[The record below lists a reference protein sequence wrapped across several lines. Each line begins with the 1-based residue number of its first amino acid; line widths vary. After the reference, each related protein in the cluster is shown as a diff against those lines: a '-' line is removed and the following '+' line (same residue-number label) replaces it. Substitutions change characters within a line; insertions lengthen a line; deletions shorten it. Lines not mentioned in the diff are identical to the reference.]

1 MSRAKTAPAFESGI
15 RLSVSSSQEAGAT
28 TAFAAPLSVF
38 AGVLTA
44 EVKEFIIKYNIIM
57 NPREHKEVCGMGGER
72 DGEAGGPSRAG
83 VSAARD
89 SLIDGDA
96 SVDSSGGAVA
106 SGESA
111 ERSAHGASGD
121 GPGIQLVRGPVP
133 LYHQAYNALRR
144 EIDSGRWGPGDRLPT
159 ERELGESF
167 GCSLVTVRRAL
178 DELVR
183 EGSIVRTR
191 GRGTFVRERAIER
204 ELADLTSFTAEMALK
219 GLTPRTETLST
230 EIVEST
236 PSTAERL
243 GIEPGLPVYSI
254 ERLRIV
260 GDEPLLLEHVFI
272 PEHFFPGLLSIDLNT
287 TSLYAHLSER
297 YGVDLV
303 GGHETLEPAL
313 PSDREARLL
322 KQDRGEPVLLLK
334 LVSSSADGRPIE
346 YCRTV
351 VKGSRAKYHIDVSR
365 PRTE

>member
-1 MSRAKTAPAFESGI
+1 
-15 RLSVSSSQEAGAT
+15 
-28 TAFAAPLSVF
+28 
-38 AGVLTA
+38 
-44 EVKEFIIKYNIIM
+44 
-57 NPREHKEVCGMGGER
+57 MGGER

-89 SLIDGDA
+89 SLIGGDA

-243 GIEPGLPVYSI
+243 GIELGLPVYSI

-322 KQDRGEPVLLLK
+322 KQDRGEPVPLLK